1 MVSVLTWLTLVV
13 VFIVV
18 LALVYYL
25 VNIILALRRAGDHL
39 EKLAGGL
46 EAIRDNSQPLLGNMT
61 TINDALVRLLAGL
74 QAVDANLVNIARVL
88 SR

>member
-1 MVSVLTWLTLVV
+1 MSVLAWLTLAVAA
-13 VFIVV
+13 IIV

-39 EKLAGGL
+39 EKLVGGL
-46 EAIRDNSQPLLGNMT
+46 EAIRDHTQPLPGHIS
-61 TINDALVRLLAGL
+61 TINTALLNLLTNL
-74 QAVDANLVNIARVL
+74 KAVDANLVSIARVL